1 MTTIK
6 LSIRDLVR
14 EGKNLT
20 KYDFVD
26 IEDKKTKD
34 YKGIFVSYR
43 HADEVKKFLAEK
55 KRKRKERIMKF
66 AGIMD
71 GVFGDETIKSIKS
84 KMK

>member
-1 MTTIK
+1 MTTTT

-14 EGKNLT
+14 EKNLT

-34 YKGIFVSYR
+34 YKGVFVSYR

-55 KRKRKERIMKF
+55 KRKRKERMMSF
-66 AGIMD
+66 AGMAT
-71 GVFGDETIKSIKS
+71 GLFGDETVQSIKA